1 MQGLVALSCDSAAP
15 ERTATALLEALQR
28 RGWVRLVGPQHG
40 SEAPLLQQP
49 SALWPEGPGLVL
61 STGGSSGGRS
71 LCLHP
76 LTNLERSAEVCGQWL
91 HRLGLDPETCLVWNP
106 LPFQHVSGLMPWW
119 RARQWGASHA
129 WLAPDLMKQASAL
142 LAHCRQHPGWRQR
155 PMLLSLVPTQ
165 LRRLLA
171 HPEGCS
177 WLQAMDVIWVGGAAL
192 PLELAALS
200 RQAALRLAP
209 CYGATETAA
218 MVTVQ
223 TPQAFLAG
231 HRSCGQPLDGVRLRL
246 DSDGALAVHCD
257 RLAVARLDPAGGLQP
272 LVDAQG
278 WWRSGDLAILG
289 GDQVAPDLQVVGRRD
304 GALQSGGVTVFP
316 AQLEER
322 LLVLADRAGLPLSAL
337 LILGLPDPEWGE
349 RLVALVRW
357 STSAREPARMDALMA
372 LVSGWPA
379 AERPRHWVPC
389 PDLEPSR
396 AGKWD
401 RQRWQNWLTSQQSL
415 QQQEKDDDV
424 V

>member
-129 WLAPDLMKQASAL
+129 WLAPDLMKQASSL
-142 LAHCRQHPGWRQR
+142 LGHCRQHPGWRQR

-165 LRRLLA
+165 LRRLLT

-192 PLELAALS
+192 PLDLAALS

-231 HRSCGQPLDGVRLRL
+231 HRSCGNLSRVCVCGWIPMEHWLCIATVWLWPGLIRLEACNRWWMSRGGGAPAIWRCLAAIRSLLTCRL
-246 DSDGALAVHCD
+246 W
-257 RLAVARLDPAGGLQP
+257 VAAMVPC
-272 LVDAQG
+272 
-278 WWRSGDLAILG
+278 S
-289 GDQVAPDLQVVGRRD
+289 
-304 GALQSGGVTVFP
+304 
-316 AQLEER
+316 
-322 LLVLADRAGLPLSAL
+322 
-337 LILGLPDPEWGE
+337 
-349 RLVALVRW
+349 
-357 STSAREPARMDALMA
+357 
-372 LVSGWPA
+372 PA
-379 AERPRHWVPC
+379 AS
-389 PDLEPSR
+389 PSFLR
-396 AGKWD
+396 SWRNVCWCLRIGLD
-401 RQRWQNWLTSQQSL
+401 CLSRRC
-415 QQQEKDDDV
+415 
-424 V
+424 